1 MSSHARTLRIRRL
14 AEREAVLSEQ
24 EHALLARRDELD
36 DPARALL
43 DASVDLDAMLDARE
57 AAAAT
62 RGAVLL
68 AWSAHLEAAERARVQ
83 ARTPSEGPLPAA
95 PEFWGALGAHLSTV
109 LSAEIGEL
117 QRDEVRAAV
126 DRAISALGGSAPP
139 QAQPP
144 PELDPVGLTAPSHTA
159 MAEEAELL
167 AGMKTPPPIE
177 LALGGLL
184 PTETPRPT
192 PFEAQ
197 DLGFRM
203 TEEFE
208 LPGRVDAFY
217 APPPPAPSTPLE
229 EDPFANLQASLA
241 EFDALLDEETP
252 APAPPSAS
260 SAPTQHEAAPP
271 RVATTHSA
279 PPAPI
284 PTEVAFD
291 DPNFDPFA
299 DLAAELEA
307 LAPDEPLS
315 ALRPQTDPSP
325 GSAEAE
331 IDSAVLEPIPGY
343 DAAEPVSAASPA
355 PASPRPAAP
364 MASVSPADPFAD
376 RFRPTRGR
384 LAGAAP
390 QRDDSPVNST
400 LPRPAPTPPKR
411 SAATFS
417 AFAEELSSGLRDP
430 WSELDISDY
439 TQAGHPGPLP
449 QGRASHAPSAAAHP
463 RAPDDRPREF
473 RAGLSAKVGIEHGN
487 HFFTGFTGNVSRGG
501 LFVSTSNTLPL
512 NARVEVFFEMP
523 DGHSISAPADV
534 CWQRPA
540 EQAAIEGLPAGLGL
554 RFASL
559 SHDDEIALERFI
571 ASQEHPSQFGL

>member
-1 MSSHARTLRIRRL
+1 MSSHARTQRLRRL

-24 EHALLARRDELD
+24 EQALLARRELLDERT
-36 DPARALL
+36 RALL
-43 DASVDLDAMLDARE
+43 DTAVDVDAMLDARE
-57 AAAAT
+57 AAVSARA
-62 RGAVLL
+62 AVLF
-68 AWSAHLEAAERARVQ
+68 AWVTHLDAADAARKQAISAAPVA
-83 ARTPSEGPLPAA
+83 TP
-95 PEFWGALGAHLSTV
+95 PEFWGELGERLSSV

-117 QRDEVRAAV
+117 PRDEVRAAV
-126 DRAISALGGSAPP
+126 GRALSALGGSAPP
-139 QAQPP
+139 Q
-144 PELDPVGLTAPSHTA
+144 PEAPVEVEPMGVPLPSHTA

-167 AGMKTPPPIE
+167 AGMKTPPPID

-184 PTETPRPT
+184 PSETPRPT

-208 LPGRVDAFY
+208 LPGRLDAFF
-217 APPPPAPSTPLE
+217 APPPPAPSAPLDD
-229 EDPFANLQASLA
+229 DPFASLQASLA
-241 EFDALLDEETP
+241 QFDAMLDDETP
-252 APAPPSAS
+252 APQLS
-260 SAPTQHEAAPP
+260 EA
-271 RVATTHSA
+271 
-279 PPAPI
+279 
-284 PTEVAFD
+284 EFN

-307 LAPDEPLS
+307 LAPDEPLA
-315 ALRPQTDPSP
+315 ALRPPVNPPT
-325 GSAEAE
+325 GGAEVE
-331 IDSAVLEPIPGY
+331 VDSAVLEPIPGY
-343 DAAEPVSAASPA
+343 DAAEPASAASPA
-355 PASPRPAAP
+355 PAKVSTAA
-364 MASVSPADPFAD
+364 PADPFAD

-384 LAGAAP
+384 LAGAVDAGANATASATP
-390 QRDDSPVNST
+390 
-400 LPRPAPTPPKR
+400 PRPATAPPKR

-417 AFAEELSSGLRDP
+417 AFADELSSGLRDP
-430 WSELDISDY
+430 WSELDINDL

-449 QGRASHAPSAAAHP
+449 LGRALSASASVPP
-463 RAPDDRPREF
+463 RRGPDSAPREF
-473 RAGLSAKVGIEHGN
+473 RAGLSAKVGIEHGK

-501 LFVSTSNTLPL
+501 LFVATANALPM

-540 EQAAIEGLPAGLGL
+540 EQAAIEGLPAGVGL

-571 ASQEHPSQFGL
+571 ASQEHPSPFGV